1 MLGTWQSVALV
12 DLNQGNPRR
21 SPRLSFLPGQR
32 RPVGWCP
39 VQTHEIRKR
48 FLDHFVNAGHTEV
61 PSASVILDDPNLLFV
76 NAGMVQFVPF
86 FLGQRTAPY
95 TTATSIQKCI
105 RTPDI
110 DEVGITTRH
119 NTFFQMAGNFSFGD
133 YFKRGA
139 IELAWTL
146 LTNPVSEGGYG
157 FDPERLWATV
167 FYDDDEA
174 VALWQEVAGLPP
186 ERIQRRGM
194 ADNYWSMGI
203 PGPCGPCSEIYYDR
217 GPEYGVE
224 GGPEADENR
233 YIEIWNLV
241 FMQNERGEGT
251 SKDDFEILGP
261 LPRQNID
268 TGMGVE
274 RIACLLQGVDNVY
287 ETDLLRPV
295 IDTVEQYAPR
305 GYGQGNGTDDIRY
318 RVIADH
324 TRTAAIIIADGVTPS
339 NEGRGYVLRRLLR
352 RIIRSAKLLGIEAPI
367 VGELMATVR
376 DAMGPSYPEL
386 VTDFDRISR
395 IAVAEETAFNR
406 TLASG
411 SKLFEDAATA
421 TRSSGKTQLAGS
433 DAFALHDTYGF
444 PIELTLEMAAEA
456 GLSVDELGFRE
467 LMAEQRRRA
476 KADAAARKHA
486 HADLSAFRE
495 LVDAGPTEFT
505 GFDELSSEARILG
518 IFVDGKRVPV
528 VAHHAPGDTELRVEI
543 VLDRTPLYAESGGQI
558 ADAGWITGTGGSQS
572 AKAAVTDV
580 QKIAKSLWVHR
591 VNVESGE
598 FVEGDTIV
606 AAVDPHW
613 RRGATQGHSGTHM
626 VHAALRQVLGP
637 NAVQAGS
644 LNRPGYLRF
653 DFNSQ
658 SALTEEQR
666 NQVEEVS
673 NEAVQADYPVNTFL
687 TGLEKAKAMGA
698 MAMFGE
704 QYPDE
709 VRVVE
714 IGGPFSLELCGGT
727 HVNNSAQIGPITIL
741 GESSVGS
748 GVRRVEAYVG
758 LDSFRHLSKERALM
772 AGLASSLKVPSDEV
786 PARVAILVE
795 KLKTAEK
802 ELERVRLNAARSG
815 AADAAGT
822 AEQIGTV
829 RLVAQRMASGMSAGD
844 LRSLV
849 GDIKS
854 RLGSDPGVVVLIA
867 EADSENGPTVPFV
880 VAANQAAQDAG
891 VRANELVQC
900 VSTAVGGRGGGK
912 PDLAQGSGKDAA
924 GIEAALAAVRAELA
938 RG

>member
-1 MLGTWQSVALV
+1 
-12 DLNQGNPRR
+12 
-21 SPRLSFLPGQR
+21 
-32 RPVGWCP
+32 

-48 FLDHFVNAGHTEV
+48 FTDHFVNAGHTEV

-86 FLGQRTAPY
+86 FLGQRTPPY
-95 TTATSIQKCI
+95 RTATSIQKCI

-133 YFKRGA
+133 YFKREA
-139 IELAWTL
+139 IELAWGL
-146 LTNPVSEGGYG
+146 LTNPVSQGGYG

-174 VALWQEVAGLPP
+174 VGLWREVAGLPP

-217 GPEYGVE
+217 GPEYGIE
-224 GGPEADENR
+224 GGPEANEDR

-241 FMQNERGEGT
+241 FMQNERGEGR

-295 IDTVEQYAPR
+295 IDTVAQYAPR
-305 GYGQGNGTDDIRY
+305 GYGTGNSVDDVRY

-324 TRTAAIIIADGVTPS
+324 TRTAAIIIGDGVTPS

-352 RIIRSAKLLGIEAPI
+352 RIIRSAKLLGIERPI
-367 VGELMATVR
+367 VGELMQTVR

-386 VTDFDRISR
+386 VADFDRINR

-411 SKLFEDAATA
+411 SKLFEEAASA
-421 TRSSGKTQLAGS
+421 TRSAGKSELGGS

-456 GLSVDELGFRE
+456 GLTVDELGFRE

-505 GFDELSSEARILG
+505 GFDELSSQARILG

-528 VAHHAPGDTELRVEI
+528 VAHRPRVRSETVPPERVEI

-558 ADAGWITGTGGSQS
+558 ADIGWLAGTGSGGS

-580 QKIAKSLWVHR
+580 QKIAKTLWIHR

-606 AAVDPHW
+606 ASVDPTW
-613 RRGATQGHSGTHM
+613 RHGATQGHSGTHM

-658 SALTEEQR
+658 SALSDEQFAR
-666 NQVEEVS
+666 IQEVA
-673 NEAVQADYPVNTFL
+673 NEAVQADFPVNTFL

-709 VRVVE
+709 VRVVD

-727 HVNNSAQIGPITIL
+727 HVRNSAQIGPITLL

-758 LDSFRHLSKERALM
+758 LDSFKHLAKERALL

-786 PARVAILVE
+786 PSRVATLVE
-795 KLKTAEK
+795 RLKAAEK
-802 ELERVRLNAARSG
+802 ELERMRLSQARAG
-815 AADAAGT
+815 AAEAVGS
-822 AEQIGTV
+822 AEQVGKV
-829 RLVAQRMASGMSAGD
+829 RLVAQRMPAGMTAAD

-849 GDIKS
+849 GDIRG
-854 RLGSDPGVVVLIA
+854 RLGAEPGVVALIA
-867 EADSENGPTVPFV
+867 ESADSVPFV
-880 VAANQAAQDAG
+880 VAVNQAAQDAG
-891 VRANELVQC
+891 VRANDLVG
-900 VSTAVGGRGGGK
+900 SIAAAVGGRGGGK
-912 PDLAQGSGKDAA
+912 ADLAQGSGKDPS
-924 GIEAALAAVRAELA
+924 GIDAALAAVRAELG

>member
-1 MLGTWQSVALV
+1 M
-12 DLNQGNPRR
+12 
-21 SPRLSFLPGQR
+21 
-32 RPVGWCP
+32 
-39 VQTHEIRKR
+39 QTHEIRKR

-86 FLGQRTAPY
+86 FLGQRTPPY
-95 TTATSIQKCI
+95 DTATSVQKCI

-139 IELAWTL
+139 IELAWSL
-146 LTNPVSEGGYG
+146 LTKPVDDGGYG
-157 FDPERLWATV
+157 FDPEKLWATV

-174 VALWQEVAGLPP
+174 AQLWQEVAGLPP

-217 GPEYGVE
+217 GSDYGVE

-241 FMQNERGEGT
+241 FMQNERGQGT

-261 LPRQNID
+261 LPRKNID
-268 TGMGVE
+268 TGMGIE
-274 RIACLLQGVDNVY
+274 RIACLLQNVDNVY
-287 ETDLLRPV
+287 ETDLVWPA
-295 IDTVEQYAPR
+295 IDLIAGIAPR
-305 GYGQGNGTDDIRY
+305 GYNQGNHADDVRY
-318 RVIADH
+318 RIIADH
-324 TRTAAIIIADGVTPS
+324 GRTAAIIIGDGVTPG

-352 RIIRSAKLLGIEAPI
+352 RIIRAAKLLGVERPVMA
-367 VGELMATVR
+367 ELMATVR
-376 DAMGPSYPEL
+376 DAMGPSYPDL
-386 VTDFDRISR
+386 VNDFDRINR

-406 TLASG
+406 TLVAG
-411 SKLFEDAATA
+411 SKLFDDAAQA
-421 TRSSGKTQLAGS
+421 TKASGRSMLSGS

-444 PIELTLEMAAEA
+444 PIDLTLEMASEA

-486 HADLSAFRE
+486 HADLTAYRD

-505 GFDELSSEARILG
+505 GFDELTSQARILG

-528 VAHHAPGDTELRVEI
+528 VAHGGRDQSADRVEI

-558 ADAGWITGTGGSQS
+558 ADIGTLTGASGA
-572 AKAAVTDV
+572 AKAQVTDV
-580 QKIAKSLWVHR
+580 QKIAKTLFAHR

-598 FVEGDTIV
+598 FVEGDAVT
-606 AAVDPHW
+606 AAVDANW
-613 RRGATQGHSGTHM
+613 RHGATQGHSGTHM

-653 DFNSQ
+653 DFNYQ
-658 SALTEEQR
+658 GALSDEQR
-666 NQVEEVS
+666 AQVEEVT
-673 NEAVQADYPVNTFL
+673 NEAVQADFEVRTFNEK
-687 TGLEKAKAMGA
+687 LEKAKAMGA

-704 QYPDE
+704 SYPDE

-727 HVNNSAQIGPITIL
+727 HVHNSAQIGPVTIL

-758 LDSFRHLSKERALM
+758 LDSFRHLAKERALM
-772 AGLASSLKVPSDEV
+772 AGLASSLKVPSEEV
-786 PARVAILVE
+786 PGRVANLVE
-795 KLKTAEK
+795 RLKVAEK
-802 ELERVRLNAARSG
+802 ELERARLATARAAAVNAAAG
-815 AADAAGT
+815 AERVGN
-822 AEQIGTV
+822 V
-829 RLVAQRMASGMSAGD
+829 RLVAQRMSGEMTAND

-849 GDIKS
+849 GDIK
-854 RLGSDPGVVVLIA
+854 GKFGPDPGVVALIA
-867 EADSENGPTVPFV
+867 EGDNGSVPYV
-880 VAANQAAQDAG
+880 VAVNDAARELGLSAG
-891 VRANELVQC
+891 DLVRA
-900 VSTAVGGRGGGK
+900 VSTAVDGRGGGK
-912 PDLAQGSGKDAA
+912 PDLAQGSGKNASGIDAA
-924 GIEAALAAVRAELA
+924 LDALRAEVA
-938 RG
+938 RS

>member
-1 MLGTWQSVALV
+1 L
-12 DLNQGNPRR
+12 
-21 SPRLSFLPGQR
+21 
-32 RPVGWCP
+32 
-39 VQTHEIRKR
+39 QTHEIRKR
-48 FLDHFVNAGHTEV
+48 FLDHFIKAGHTEV
-61 PSASVILDDPNLLFV
+61 PSASVVLDDPNLLFV
-76 NAGMVQFVPF
+76 NAGMVQFVPY
-86 FLGQRTAPY
+86 FLGQQTPPY
-95 TTATSIQKCI
+95 ATATSIQKCI

-110 DEVGITTRH
+110 DEVGVTTRH

-133 YFKRGA
+133 YFKRRA

-146 LTNPVSEGGYG
+146 LTEPVSGGGYG

-174 VALWQEVAGLPP
+174 VQLWREVAGLPP

-224 GGPEADENR
+224 GGPEANEDR

-251 SKDDFEILGP
+251 SKEDFEIRGP

-268 TGMGVE
+268 TGMGIE

-287 ETDLLRPV
+287 ETDLLAPV
-295 IDTVEQYAPR
+295 IDTVAGHAAR
-305 GYGQGNGTDDIRY
+305 GYGKGSATDDVRY

-324 TRTAAIIIADGVTPS
+324 SRTAAIIIADGATPS

-352 RIIRSAKLLGIEAPI
+352 RIIRAAKLLGIDRPI

-376 DAMGPSYPEL
+376 EAMGPSYPEL
-386 VTDFDRISR
+386 VADFDRISR

-406 TLASG
+406 TLVSG
-411 SKLFEDAATA
+411 SKLFEDAAAA
-421 TRSSGKTQLAGS
+421 TRSAGKTELPGAQ
-433 DAFALHDTYGF
+433 AFTLHDTYGF

-486 HADLSAFRE
+486 HADLTAFRE

-505 GFDELSSEARILG
+505 GFDELSSQARILG

-528 VAHHAPGDTELRVEI
+528 VAHHPRVHSETVAPERVEI

-558 ADAGWITGTGGSQS
+558 ADIGHITGTGAGES
-572 AKAAVTDV
+572 ARAAVTDV
-580 QKIAKSLWVHR
+580 QKIAKTLWVHR

-606 AAVDPHW
+606 AAVDPQW

-658 SALTEEQR
+658 GPLTEEQR
-666 NQVEEVS
+666 NRVEEVA
-673 NEAVQADYPVNTFL
+673 NEAVQADFPVNTFL
-687 TGLEKAKAMGA
+687 TGLDKAKAMGA

-727 HVNNSAQIGPITIL
+727 HVHNSAQIGPITLL

-758 LDSFRHLSKERALM
+758 LDSFRHLAKERALM
-772 AGLASSLKVPSDEV
+772 AGLAASLKVPSEEV
-786 PARVAILVE
+786 PARVATLVE
-795 KLKTAEK
+795 RLKMAEK
-802 ELERVRLNAARSG
+802 DVERMRLSAARAAAGNAAS
-815 AADAAGT
+815 T
-822 AEQIGTV
+822 AEQVGKV
-829 RLVAQRMASGMSAGD
+829 RLVAQRLAAGMTAAD

-849 GDIKS
+849 GDI
-854 RLGSDPGVVVLIA
+854 RARFGADPGVVVLIT
-867 EADSENGPTVPFV
+867 EGADDTVPFV

-891 VRANELVQC
+891 IRANDLVSA
-900 VSTAVGGRGGGK
+900 VATAVGGRGGGK
-912 PDLAQGSGKDAA
+912 ADLAQGSGKDPA
-924 GIEAALAAVRAELA
+924 GIEAALAAVRADLA
-938 RG
+938 RN

>member
-1 MLGTWQSVALV
+1 M
-12 DLNQGNPRR
+12 R
-21 SPRLSFLPGQR
+21 
-32 RPVGWCP
+32 
-39 VQTHEIRKR
+39 THEIRKR

-86 FLGQRTAPY
+86 FLGQRTPPY
-95 TTATSIQKCI
+95 DTAVSIQKCI

-133 YFKRGA
+133 YFKRRA
-139 IELAWTL
+139 IELAWAL
-146 LTNPVSEGGYG
+146 LTKPVSDGGYG
-157 FDPERLWATV
+157 MDPDRLWATV

-174 VALWQEVAGLPP
+174 VGLWQEVAGLPP

-217 GPEYGVE
+217 GPDYGVE
-224 GGPEADENR
+224 GGPEANEDR

-251 SKDDFEILGP
+251 SKEEFAILGP

-274 RIACLLQGVDNVY
+274 RIACLLQDVDNVY
-287 ETDLLRPV
+287 EIDLMRPM
-295 IDTVEQYAPR
+295 IDKVAECAPR
-305 GYGQGNGTDDIRY
+305 GYGVGNPADDVRY

-324 TRTAAIIIADGVTPS
+324 SRTAAIIIGDGVTPA

-352 RIIRSAKLLGIEAPI
+352 RIVRAAKLLGIDTPI
-367 VGELMATVR
+367 VGDLMACVR

-386 VTDFDRISR
+386 VTDFDRINR

-406 TLASG
+406 TLVSG
-411 SKLFEDAATA
+411 SRLFSDAAAAITSA
-421 TRSSGKTQLAGS
+421 GKTMLGGS
-433 DAFALHDTYGF
+433 EAFALHDTYGF

-456 GLSVDELGFRE
+456 GLTVDELGFRE

-495 LVDAGPTEFT
+495 LVDAGPTDFT
-505 GFDELSSEARILG
+505 GFDELESQGVILG

-528 VAHHAPGDTELRVEI
+528 VGHHPRVHSQTPPPERVEI

-558 ADAGWITGTGGSQS
+558 ADMGWITGTGGSAA

-580 QKIAKSLWVHR
+580 QKIAKSLWIHR
-591 VNVESGE
+591 VNIESGE

-606 AAVDPHW
+606 ASVDPKW
-613 RRGATQGHSGTHM
+613 RPGATQGHSGTHL

-653 DFNSQ
+653 DFNWQ
-658 SALTEEQR
+658 GPLTEDQR
-666 NQVEEVS
+666 SQIEVVT
-673 NEAVQADYPVNTFL
+673 NEAVEADFPVNTFV
-687 TGLEKAKAMGA
+687 TGIEKAKSMGA
-698 MAMFGE
+698 MALFGE

-727 HVNNSAQIGPITIL
+727 HVRSSAQIGPVTLL

-748 GVRRVEAYVG
+748 GVRRVEAYSG
-758 LDSFRHLSKERALM
+758 LDSFRYLAKERALL

-786 PARVAILVE
+786 PGRVATLVDR
-795 KLKTAEK
+795 LKVAEK
-802 ELERVRLNAARSG
+802 ELERMRLAAARSG
-815 AADAAGT
+815 AADAIAT
-822 AEQIGTV
+822 AEQVGKV
-829 RLVAQRMASGMSAGD
+829 RLVAQRMPTGMSGGD

-849 GDIKS
+849 GDIRT
-854 RLGSDPGVVVLIA
+854 RLGSEAGVVVLIA
-867 EADSENGPTVPFV
+867 EGSDGKDGGAATVPFV
-880 VAANQAAQDAG
+880 VAVNQAAQDGG
-891 VRANELVQC
+891 VVASDLVGG
-900 VSTAVGGRGGGK
+900 VAAAVGGRGGGK
-912 PDLAQGSGKDAA
+912 ADLAQGSGTDPD
-924 GIEAALAAVRAELA
+924 GIDAALAAVRAELA
-938 RG
+938 RS

>member
-1 MLGTWQSVALV
+1 
-12 DLNQGNPRR
+12 
-21 SPRLSFLPGQR
+21 
-32 RPVGWCP
+32 

-86 FLGQRTAPY
+86 FLGQRTPPY
-95 TTATSIQKCI
+95 PTATSIQKCI

-133 YFKRGA
+133 YFKREA

-146 LTNPVSEGGYG
+146 LTKKVSDGGYQL
-157 FDPERLWATV
+157 DPEKVWATV
-167 FYDDDEA
+167 YFDDDEA
-174 VALWQEVAGLPP
+174 VQLWREIADLPM

-203 PGPCGPCSEIYYDR
+203 PGPCGPSSEIYYDR
-217 GPEYGVE
+217 GPDFGIE
-224 GGPEADENR
+224 GGPEANEDR

-241 FMQNERGEGT
+241 FMQNERGQGT
-251 SKDDFEILGP
+251 GKEDFEILGP
-261 LPRQNID
+261 LPRKNID

-274 RIACLLQGVDNVY
+274 RVAFLLQGVHNVY

-295 IDTVEQYAPR
+295 IDAVARRAPR
-305 GYGQGNGTDDIRY
+305 GYDVGNHDDDVRY
-318 RVIADH
+318 RIIADH
-324 TRTAAIIIADGVTPS
+324 SRTAAILIGDGVSPG
-339 NEGRGYVLRRLLR
+339 NDGRGYVLRRLLR
-352 RIIRSAKLLGIEAPI
+352 RVIRSAKLLDIDGPI

-386 VTDFDRISR
+386 VADFERINR

-406 TLASG
+406 TLQSGSRLFEEVAGATKASG
-411 SKLFEDAATA
+411 ADVLS
-421 TRSSGKTQLAGS
+421 GS
-433 DAFALHDTYGF
+433 DAFTLHDTYGF

-456 GLSVDELGFRE
+456 GLQVDEIGFRE

-486 HADLSAFRE
+486 HADLSAYRE

-505 GFDELSSEARILG
+505 GFDELTSQARILG

-528 VAHHAPGDTELRVEI
+528 VAHGTDGADRVEL
-543 VLDRTPLYAESGGQI
+543 VLDRTPLYAESGGQV
-558 ADAGWITGTGGSQS
+558 ADAGTISGTGAGES
-572 AKAAVTDV
+572 ARAAVTDV
-580 QKIAKSLWVHR
+580 QKIAKTLWVHR

-598 FVEGDTIV
+598 FVEGDTVI
-606 AAVDPHW
+606 AAVEPGW
-613 RRGATQGHSGTHM
+613 RKGATQGHSGTHM

-653 DFNSQ
+653 DFNWQ
-658 SALTEEQR
+658 GPLTEAQR
-666 NQVEEVS
+666 TEIEEVT
-673 NEAVQADYPVNTFL
+673 NQAVQADYEVHTFNEQL
-687 TGLEKAKAMGA
+687 DKAKAMGA
-698 MAMFGE
+698 LALFGE
-704 QYPDE
+704 SYPDE

-727 HVNNSAQIGPITIL
+727 HVHNSAQIGPVTIL

-758 LDSFRHLSKERALM
+758 LESFKHLAKERALM
-772 AGLASSLKVPSDEV
+772 AGLASSLKVPSEEV
-786 PARVAILVE
+786 PARVANLVE
-795 KLKTAEK
+795 RLKAAEK
-802 ELERVRLNAARSG
+802 EIERNRLANARAAAANAAAG
-815 AADAAGT
+815 A
-822 AEQIGTV
+822 ERIGNV
-829 RLVAQRMASGMSAGD
+829 RLVAQRMSAGMTAAD

-849 GDIKS
+849 GDIRGK
-854 RLGSDPGVVVLIA
+854 LGSDPAVVALIA
-867 EADSENGPTVPFV
+867 EGEAGSVPYAI
-880 VAANQAAQDAG
+880 AANAAAQDLG
-891 VRANELVQC
+891 MRANDLIKPLAG
-900 VSTAVGGRGGGK
+900 AVDGRGGGK
-912 PDLAQGSGKDAA
+912 PDLAQGSGKDSS
-924 GIEAALAAVRAELA
+924 GIDAALDALRAEIA
-938 RG
+938 RVG

>member
-1 MLGTWQSVALV
+1 
-12 DLNQGNPRR
+12 
-21 SPRLSFLPGQR
+21 
-32 RPVGWCP
+32 

-48 FLDHFVNAGHTEV
+48 FLDHFVKAGHTEV

-86 FLGQRTAPY
+86 FLGQRTPPY
-95 TTATSIQKCI
+95 KTATSIQKCI

-139 IELAWTL
+139 IEFAWTL
-146 LTNPVSEGGYG
+146 LTNSVAEGGYG
-157 FDPERLWATV
+157 FDPEKIWATV
-167 FYDDDEA
+167 YFDDDEA
-174 VALWQEVAGLPP
+174 VRLWQEIAGLPL

-203 PGPCGPCSEIYYDR
+203 PGPCGPSSEIYYDR
-217 GPEYGVE
+217 GPEHGPE
-224 GGPEADENR
+224 GGPLASEER

-251 SKDDFEILGP
+251 SKEDYQILGP
-261 LPRQNID
+261 LPRKNID

-274 RIACLLQGVDNVY
+274 RVAVLLQGVHNVY

-295 IDTVEQYAPR
+295 IDMVAARAPR
-305 GYGQGNGTDDIRY
+305 GYDVGNHEDDVRY
-318 RVIADH
+318 RIIADH
-324 TRTAAIIIADGVTPS
+324 SRTAAILIGDGVSPG
-339 NEGRGYVLRRLLR
+339 NDGRGYVLRRLLR
-352 RIIRSAKLLGIEAPI
+352 RVIRSAKLLDIDGPI

-386 VTDFDRISR
+386 VADFKRINR

-406 TLASG
+406 TLQSGSRLFEEVAGATRASG
-411 SKLFEDAATA
+411 ATVL
-421 TRSSGKTQLAGS
+421 SGS
-433 DAFALHDTYGF
+433 DAFTLHDTYGF

-456 GLSVDELGFRE
+456 GLQVDEVGFRE

-486 HADLSAFRE
+486 HADLSAYRE
-495 LVDAGPTEFT
+495 LVDAEPTEFT
-505 GFDELSSEARILG
+505 GFDELTSEAKILG

-528 VAHHAPGDTELRVEI
+528 VAHGAEGADRVEL
-543 VLDRTPLYAESGGQI
+543 VLDRTPLYAESGGQV
-558 ADAGWITGTGGSQS
+558 ADAGTISGTGAGES
-572 AKAAVTDV
+572 ARAAVTDV
-580 QKIAKSLWVHR
+580 QKIAKTLWVHR

-598 FVEGDTIV
+598 FVEGDTVI
-606 AAVDPHW
+606 AAVEPGW
-613 RRGATQGHSGTHM
+613 RKGATQGHSGTHM

-653 DFNSQ
+653 DFNWQ
-658 SALTEEQR
+658 GPLTEEQR
-666 NQVEEVS
+666 TEIEEVT
-673 NEAVQADYPVNTFL
+673 NQAVQADYEVHTFSEQF
-687 TGLEKAKAMGA
+687 EKAKAMGA
-698 MAMFGE
+698 LALFGE
-704 QYPDE
+704 SYPDQ

-727 HVNNSAQIGPITIL
+727 HVHNSAQIGPVTIL

-758 LDSFRHLSKERALM
+758 LESFKHLAKERALM
-772 AGLASSLKVPSDEV
+772 AGLASSLKVPSEEV
-786 PARVAILVE
+786 PARVANLVE
-795 KLKTAEK
+795 RLKAAEK
-802 ELERVRLNAARSG
+802 EIERNRLANARAAAANAAAG
-815 AADAAGT
+815 A
-822 AEQIGTV
+822 ERIGNV
-829 RLVAQRMASGMSAGD
+829 RVVAQRMSAGMTAAD

-849 GDIKS
+849 GDIRGK
-854 RLGSDPGVVVLIA
+854 LGNDPAVVALIA
-867 EADSENGPTVPFV
+867 EGDKDSVPYA
-880 VAANQAAQDAG
+880 VAANPAAQDLG
-891 VRANELVQC
+891 IRANDLVKQLAG
-900 VSTAVGGRGGGK
+900 AVDGRGGGK
-912 PDLAQGSGKDAA
+912 ADLAQGSGKDSS
-924 GIEAALAAVRAELA
+924 GIDAALDAVRAEIA
-938 RG
+938 RVG

>member
-1 MLGTWQSVALV
+1 
-12 DLNQGNPRR
+12 
-21 SPRLSFLPGQR
+21 
-32 RPVGWCP
+32 

-48 FLDHFVNAGHTEV
+48 FLDHFVKAGHTEV

-86 FLGQRTAPY
+86 FLGQRTPPY
-95 TTATSIQKCI
+95 ATATSIQKCI

-146 LTNPVSEGGYG
+146 LTNSVADGGYG

-167 FYDDDEA
+167 YLDDDEA
-174 VALWQEVAGLPP
+174 AQLWQEIAGLPA

-203 PGPCGPCSEIYYDR
+203 PGPCGPSSEIYYDR
-217 GPEYGVE
+217 GPEYGPE
-224 GGPEADENR
+224 GGPVVSEER

-251 SKDDFEILGP
+251 SKDDYQILGP
-261 LPRQNID
+261 LPRKNID

-274 RIACLLQGVDNVY
+274 RVAVLLQGVHNVY

-295 IDTVEQYAPR
+295 IDLVATRGPR
-305 GYGQGNGTDDIRY
+305 PYDVGNHEDDVRY
-318 RVIADH
+318 RIIADH
-324 TRTAAIIIADGVTPS
+324 SRTAAILIGDGVSPG
-339 NEGRGYVLRRLLR
+339 NDGRGYVLRRLLR
-352 RIIRSAKLLGIEAPI
+352 RVIRSAKLLGIEDPI
-367 VGELMATVR
+367 VGDLMATVR

-386 VTDFDRISR
+386 VADFDRIRR

-406 TLASG
+406 TLQSGSRLFDEVAVATKASG
-411 SKLFEDAATA
+411 TGVL
-421 TRSSGKTQLAGS
+421 SGA
-433 DAFALHDTYGF
+433 DAFTLHDTYGF

-456 GLSVDELGFRE
+456 GLQVDEGGFRE

-486 HADLSAFRE
+486 HADLSAYRE

-505 GFDELSSEARILG
+505 GFDELTSQAHVLG

-528 VAHHAPGDTELRVEI
+528 VAHGAEGADRVEL

-558 ADAGWITGTGGSQS
+558 ADVGTISGTGAGES
-572 AKAAVTDV
+572 ARAAVTDV
-580 QKIAKSLWVHR
+580 QKIAKTLWVHR

-598 FVEGDTIV
+598 FVEGDTV
-606 AAVDPHW
+606 TAAVDPGW
-613 RRGATQGHSGTHM
+613 RKGATQGHSGTHM

-653 DFNSQ
+653 DFNWQGPLSD
-658 SALTEEQR
+658 EQR
-666 NQVEEVS
+666 TQVEEVT
-673 NEAVQADYPVNTFL
+673 NEAVQADFEVHTFL
-687 TGLEKAKAMGA
+687 EQLEKAKAMGA

-704 QYPDE
+704 AYPDE

-727 HVNNSAQIGPITIL
+727 HVHNSAQIGPVTIL

-758 LDSFRHLSKERALM
+758 LESFRHLAKERALM

-786 PARVAILVE
+786 PARVANLVDR
-795 KLKTAEK
+795 LKAAEK
-802 ELERVRLNAARSG
+802 ELERTRLATARAAAVNAATG
-815 AADAAGT
+815 A
-822 AEQIGTV
+822 QRIGNFRV
-829 RLVAQRMASGMSAGD
+829 VAQRMSAGMTAAD

-849 GDIKS
+849 GDIRGK
-854 RLGSDPGVVVLIA
+854 LGSDPAVVALIA
-867 EADSENGPTVPFV
+867 EGEGDSVPYV
-880 VAANQAAQDAG
+880 IAANSAAQELG
-891 VRANELVQC
+891 IRANDLVKQLAG
-900 VSTAVGGRGGGK
+900 AVDGRGGGK
-912 PDLAQGSGKDAA
+912 ADLAQGSGKDSS
-924 GIEAALAAVRAELA
+924 GIDAALDAVRAEIA
-938 RG
+938 RVS